1 MIITDKAL
9 HFREDIGNPIRV
21 GILGAGYMAI
31 GIVNQIVK
39 YTPGM
44 RVAAICN
51 RNLDKA
57 IYCYKRA
64 GVEHVMDCEDHH
76 TLDNCVRKGVAA
88 VTTDPEVLASAKEV
102 DIIVEATGTIAY
114 AAKAVL
120 SAIQNH
126 KPVIL
131 MNAELDSTL
140 GPILKH
146 KADLAN
152 VILSG
157 SDGDQ
162 PGVIMNLYRFV
173 KNMGFTPLVCGN
185 IKGFLDVHKNP
196 TDMEQYAKN
205 AGQNVNMITNFT
217 DGTKIAFEQASVA
230 NATGMKVSQRGMNG
244 FSSQEHIDNLT
255 GFFENDIEKLK
266 ELGGVVDFVVGAKP
280 GPGVYVY
287 ATTEDEMS
295 KEYLNYL
302 KLGKGPIYSFY
313 TPYHLCYFEIP
324 NSIARVFH
332 FNDPVMAPIGA
343 PVVEVVTTAKMDL
356 KAGDTLD
363 GFGGYTAY
371 GQCENAEICRKENLL
386 PIGLA
391 EGMVLKR
398 DIAKDEVI
406 SFDDIEYP
414 EDNFAFKLYKEQ
426 VNHFFPGSMLK
437 KPIMLKH

>member
-1 MIITDKAL
+1 
-9 HFREDIGNPIRV
+9 
-21 GILGAGYMAI
+21 
-31 GIVNQIVK
+31 
-39 YTPGM
+39 
-44 RVAAICN
+44 
-51 RNLDKA
+51 
-57 IYCYKRA
+57 
-64 GVEHVMDCEDHH
+64 
-76 TLDNCVRKGVAA
+76 
-88 VTTDPEVLASAKEV
+88 
-102 DIIVEATGTIAY
+102 
-114 AAKAVL
+114 
-120 SAIQNH
+120 
-126 KPVIL
+126 
-131 MNAELDSTL
+131 
-140 GPILKH
+140 
-146 KADLAN
+146 
-152 VILSG
+152 
-157 SDGDQ
+157 
-162 PGVIMNLYRFV
+162 
-173 KNMGFTPLVCGN
+173 
-185 IKGFLDVHKNP
+185 
-196 TDMEQYAKN
+196 MEQYAKN

-230 NATGMKVSQRGMNG
+230 NATGMKVSQRGMNA
-244 FSSQEHIDNLT
+244 FHSKEHIDDLT
-255 GFFENDIEKLK
+255 SLYNVEQLK
-266 ELGGVVDFVVGAKP
+266 ESGGIVDYVVGAKP

-391 EGMVLKR
+391 DGVVLKR
-398 DIAKDEVI
+398 DIAKDDVI

-414 EDNFAFKLYKEQ
+414 DDNFAFKLYEEQ
-426 VNHFFPGSMLK
+426 VNHFFPGSKLK
-437 KPIMLKH
+437 KPPMVKN